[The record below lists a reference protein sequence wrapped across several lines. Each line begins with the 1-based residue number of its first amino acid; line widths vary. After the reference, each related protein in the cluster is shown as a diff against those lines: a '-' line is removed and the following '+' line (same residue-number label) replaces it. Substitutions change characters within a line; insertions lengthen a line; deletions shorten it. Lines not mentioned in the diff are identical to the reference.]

1 MTDYMVLSVEDEK
14 EADVLSILR
23 EMLFLLK
30 DGKGNIIYVG
40 SIGSVKSIA
49 LKEDMVLPFSSFVD
63 NYEDL
68 EEARR
73 SGEAMIFFDSAEPP
87 FPTAL
92 HIMENTSCLTYLHI
106 GDQEKHYGTL
116 VLEAAPNTLAPLIL
130 ASDGNRIFPYPRSL
144 ECTRELIMDM
154 LINVDSLTSNP
165 FFKKDAPFF
174 LVREGRSDI
183 DYEEIVRSADA
194 IGIPVVLK
202 NENEIR
208 KGEKSRAILS
218 FSSLGHEDDLTI
230 YFGLPFWYINA
241 KKMPDMALGASLS
254 ITKIIGRGYL

>member
-73 SGEAMIFFDSAEPP
+73 SGEAMIFFDSTEPP

-106 GDQEKHYGTL
+106 GDQEKHYDTL

-144 ECTRELIMDM
+144 ECTR
-154 LINVDSLTSNP
+154 
-165 FFKKDAPFF
+165 PFF